1 MLSSLL
7 SSTVFM
13 IGSGSALGS
22 MLLIFYLMLNE
33 TIPVHRTKQEIKH
46 IFVPVITSLSIIFI
60 STVIS
65 KTLEALA

>member
-22 MLLIFYLMLNE
+22 VLLIFYLMINE
-33 TIPVHRTKQEIKH
+33 TIPVNKTKQEVIH
-46 IFVPVITSLSIIFI
+46 IFVPVITALSIIFI
-60 STVIS
+60 SIIIA
-65 KTLEALA
+65 KTIEALI